1 MWQAMCIA
9 HEARVA
15 SLALW
20 LLIASTSSVS
30 SWYPENGRSLSQG
43 VLIIDLK
50 PQISPGETELCIGH
64 LKVDWEHQGQGVG
77 CMLILSR
84 SGNFAFLRFY
94 HAAEKCRIMWERKE
108 DENWAYIGAYRVDV
122 TNPA

>member
-9 HEARVA
+9 HEARVE

-30 SWYPENGRSLSQG
+30 SWYPENGRSL
-43 VLIIDLK
+43 LDLK
-50 PQISPGETELCIGH
+50 PQLSLGKTELCIGH

-108 DENWAYIGAYRVDV
+108 NQTKTGLI
-122 TNPA
+122 